1 MAHESDRFKAMQ
13 EYGSGAR
20 YEGRTDLG
28 NTKSGDGR
36 RYKGRGYI
44 QLTGRANYRK
54 YGKMIGVDLENNP
67 TKAEEP
73 EIAAKIAIAYWND
86 RIKRNVGGNFG
97 NTQRVTKLINGGYNG
112 YKDRQNLYQKYKST
126 VKFDESLDHVFDV
139 NNVESSQEEGKFE
152 DNIYTSSVGAA
163 TNTKSTEAKDVI
175 NGLKNSDPYH
185 IAIIVFCVA
194 VLANFVVLFAIVTR
208 NKTPPDDKTEALLSQ
223 ADVYI
228 AQGKKRACMCNS
240 QELNVVC

>member
-1 MAHESDRFKAMQ
+1 MSCNIIHEKCEKSAADDKSLPRNAYLVTYVLEDKITYDIVMADSKA
-13 EYGSGAR
+13 
-20 YEGRTDLG
+20 D
-28 NTKSGDGR
+28 
-36 RYKGRGYI
+36 
-44 QLTGRANYRK
+44 
-54 YGKMIGVDLENNP
+54 
-67 TKAEEP
+67 
-73 EIAAKIAIAYWND
+73 
-86 RIKRNVGGNFG
+86 
-97 NTQRVTKLINGGYNG
+97 
-112 YKDRQNLYQKYKST
+112 
-126 VKFDESLDHVFDV
+126 VFDV